1 MQVVLK
7 CTTFPNLVQVLM
19 ICKFLP
25 NFLLAFLYFLGGFV
39 RIAKSPKNQQKKG
52 LKTEKIKRMTIFD
65 FFRNQYVNQVRRD
78 RDPSPGS
85 KNRKN
90 ASPLQARREGGGQR
104 GTDAQRLDSKIVQMP
119 PPPGKP
125 GGGQNLP
132 PSGHEN

>member
-1 MQVVLK
+1 MQVLTELPVSVFVLFGRF
-7 CTTFPNLVQVLM
+7 CAH
-19 ICKFLP
+19 CKITQKP
-25 NFLLAFLYFLGGFV
+25 A
-39 RIAKSPKNQQKKG
+39 KKG